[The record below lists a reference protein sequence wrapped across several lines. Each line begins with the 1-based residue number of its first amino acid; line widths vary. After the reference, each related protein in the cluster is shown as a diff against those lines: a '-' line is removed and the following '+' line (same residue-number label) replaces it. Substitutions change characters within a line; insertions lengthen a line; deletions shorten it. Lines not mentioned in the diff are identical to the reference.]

1 VLEYPNNKYSEEALV
16 MCADMAYQGK
26 EYARALELY
35 KQLKVKAS
43 TPENLRLAAT
53 GMLRSAAL
61 SGMGEEVILV
71 ATEIVKDAK
80 VAPELVNEAR
90 HYRSKALVEA
100 NRVQDAWED
109 WKVLAQD
116 TRNVYG
122 AEAKYRLAQQ
132 LYDAGRFNEVE
143 KEIFEFVDASTP
155 HMYWLARSFI
165 LLSDTY
171 VKLDRKLEARQ
182 YLLSLEQNYQADD
195 DIAEMIKSR
204 LEKMKD
210 EQQTVTE

>member
-1 VLEYPNNKYSEEALV
+1 MSEDLYEDLFWE
-16 MCADMAYQGK
+16 DKKKRTDFK
-26 EYARALELY
+26 EILFRYLIHWPWIATSLA
-35 KQLKVKAS
+35 VC
-43 TPENLRLAAT
+43 LAAAWLY
-53 GMLRSAAL
+53 LRYTPPVYNITASVL
-61 SGMGEEVILV
+61 IKDDDKSSKSNSLNDLEELGFITSTSNFDNEMEILHSRTLIKKV
-71 ATEIVKDAK
+71 VEDLDHYISYYAK
-80 VAPELVNEAR
+80 
-90 HYRSKALVEA
+90 
-100 NRVQDAWED
+100 
-109 WKVLAQD
+109 
-116 TRNVYG
+116 
-122 AEAKYRLAQQ
+122 
-132 LYDAGRFNEVE
+132 GRFNEVE